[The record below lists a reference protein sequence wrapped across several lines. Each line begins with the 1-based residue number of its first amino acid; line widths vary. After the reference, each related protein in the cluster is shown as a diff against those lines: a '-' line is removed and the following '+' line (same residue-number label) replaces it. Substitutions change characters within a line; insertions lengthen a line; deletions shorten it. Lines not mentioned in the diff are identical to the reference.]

1 MANIIILSPLIKIGR
16 LNIRALIVA
25 SVVASL
31 VISGQLNMLIVLL
44 ATYMQMATQKP
55 SNRLEN
61 QWGSPHWF
69 SSSNPSMHLPW
80 NNLEFM
86 SFMLKSP
93 NIYLIHSHLLRILFR
108 LTYCLWPEGLGFE
121 SQSPRI
127 AQTRVRLATDTLPQT
142 PHRAGALCSVYALY
156 NSMVKRCNI
165 DYTYSR
171 YIIIALKT
179 NIKMADVY
187 IVLRC

>member
-1 MANIIILSPLIKIGR
+1 MISHAYSLIWGKMKTYTWPTCFILSPLIKIGR

-31 VISGQLNMLIVLL
+31 VVSGQLNMLIVLL
-44 ATYMQMATQKP
+44 ATYMQMVTQKP

-108 LTYCLWPEGLGFE
+108 LTYRLWPEGSGFE
-121 SQSPRI
+121 SQSPHI
-127 AQTRVRLATDTLPQT
+127 AQVRIRLATDTLSQT
-142 PHRAGALCSVYALY
+142 PHRAGALCTGY
-156 NSMVKRCNI
+156 
-165 DYTYSR
+165 
-171 YIIIALKT
+171 
-179 NIKMADVY
+179 
-187 IVLRC
+187 VLQMSG

>member
-1 MANIIILSPLIKIGR
+1 MYFPIYPRRFTFFYAVNSGQYMANIIILSPLIKIGR

-25 SVVASL
+25 NVVASL

-86 SFMLKSP
+86 SFMLKSR
-93 NIYLIHSHLLRILFR
+93 NIYLIHTHLLRILFR
-108 LTYCLWPEGLGFE
+108 LTY
-121 SQSPRI
+121 
-127 AQTRVRLATDTLPQT
+127 RL
-142 PHRAGALCSVYALY
+142 
-156 NSMVKRCNI
+156 
-165 DYTYSR
+165 
-171 YIIIALKT
+171 
-179 NIKMADVY
+179 
-187 IVLRC
+187 

>member
-1 MANIIILSPLIKIGR
+1 MYFPIYPRRFTFFYAVNSGQYMANIIILSPLIKIGR

-25 SVVASL
+25 NVVASL

-69 SSSNPSMHLPW
+69 SSSNQSMHLPW

-86 SFMLKSP
+86 SFMLKSR
-93 NIYLIHSHLLRILFR
+93 NIYLIHTHLLRILFR
-108 LTYCLWPEGLGFE
+108 LTY
-121 SQSPRI
+121 
-127 AQTRVRLATDTLPQT
+127 RL
-142 PHRAGALCSVYALY
+142 
-156 NSMVKRCNI
+156 
-165 DYTYSR
+165 
-171 YIIIALKT
+171 
-179 NIKMADVY
+179 
-187 IVLRC
+187 

>member
-31 VISGQLNMLIVLL
+31 VVSGQLNMLIVLL

-61 QWGSPHWF
+61 QWGSLHWF

-86 SFMLKSP
+86 SFMLKSR
-93 NIYLIHSHLLRILFR
+93 NIYLIHTHLLRILFR
-108 LTYCLWPEGLGFE
+108 LTYCL
-121 SQSPRI
+121 
-127 AQTRVRLATDTLPQT
+127 
-142 PHRAGALCSVYALY
+142 
-156 NSMVKRCNI
+156 
-165 DYTYSR
+165 
-171 YIIIALKT
+171 
-179 NIKMADVY
+179 
-187 IVLRC
+187 

>member
-16 LNIRALIVA
+16 F
-25 SVVASL
+25 SL

-86 SFMLKSP
+86 SLMLKSR
-93 NIYLIHSHLLRILFR
+93 NIYLIHTHLLRILFR
-108 LTYCLWPEGLGFE
+108 LTYRLWPEGPGFE

-127 AQTRVRLATDTLPQT
+127 TQARVRLATDTLPQT
-142 PHRAGALCSVYALY
+142 PRRAGALCTVYTLY
-156 NSMVKRCNI
+156 NSMLKRCNI

-179 NIKMADVY
+179 NIKIADVY

>member
-1 MANIIILSPLIKIGR
+1 MYFPIYPRRFTFFYAVNSGQYMANIIILSPLIKIGR
-16 LNIRALIVA
+16 F
-25 SVVASL
+25 SL

-86 SFMLKSP
+86 SFMLKSR
-93 NIYLIHSHLLRILFR
+93 NIYLIHTHLLRILFR
-108 LTYCLWPEGLGFE
+108 LTYRLWPEGPGFE

-127 AQTRVRLATDTLPQT
+127 TQARVRLATDTLPQT
-142 PHRAGALCSVYALY
+142 
-156 NSMVKRCNI
+156 
-165 DYTYSR
+165 SR
-171 YIIIALKT
+171 RSGSSLHC
-179 NIKMADVY
+179 VHP
-187 IVLRC
+187 L

>member
-1 MANIIILSPLIKIGR
+1 MYFPIYPRRFTFFYAVNSGQYMANIIILSPLIKIGR
-16 LNIRALIVA
+16 F
-25 SVVASL
+25 SL

-86 SFMLKSP
+86 SFMLKSQ
-93 NIYLIHSHLLRILFR
+93 NIYLIHTHLLRILFR
-108 LTYCLWPEGLGFE
+108 LTY
-121 SQSPRI
+121 
-127 AQTRVRLATDTLPQT
+127 RL
-142 PHRAGALCSVYALY
+142 
-156 NSMVKRCNI
+156 
-165 DYTYSR
+165 
-171 YIIIALKT
+171 
-179 NIKMADVY
+179 
-187 IVLRC
+187 